1 MGTSMQAGLC
11 FLLQN
16 PASKQRKPQDGKI
29 AQSIVK
35 CLPFKHNN
43 LSWVLRT
50 YIEEGEEE
58 KKRRRRRE
66 GRRRRRRSSSSWG
79 WWYRHVIPVLERW
92 KQLET
97 WGSLA
102 ASQSNLLINVQI
114 SDRPYL

>member
-58 KKRRRRRE
+58 KKRRRRR
-66 GRRRRRRSSSSWG
+66 GRVTPIKPSPLLP
-79 WWYRHVIPVLERW
+79 Y
-92 KQLET
+92 K
-97 WGSLA
+97 SLFP
-102 ASQSNLLINVQI
+102 LV
-114 SDRPYL
+114 